1 MIAASR
7 VPRLGVVFPAYN
19 DGGTIGSLAI
29 QAVAIAS
36 GTVVSAGWPYRCTVT
51 IARVRAGARA
61 AAQR

>member
-1 MIAASR
+1 MAALIA
-7 VPRLGVVFPAYN
+7 
-19 DGGTIGSLAI
+19 SLVI

-36 GTVVSAGWPYRCTVT
+36 GAVVSVGWPYRCTAT

>member
-36 GTVVSAGWPYRCTVT
+36 GAVVST